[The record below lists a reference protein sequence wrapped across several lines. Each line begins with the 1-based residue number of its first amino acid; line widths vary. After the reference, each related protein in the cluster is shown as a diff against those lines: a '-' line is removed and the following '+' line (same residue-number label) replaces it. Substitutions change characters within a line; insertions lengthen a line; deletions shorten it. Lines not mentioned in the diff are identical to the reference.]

1 MSDFIAFADQRLA
14 DQKLVDQS
22 HVRFL
27 SRNLWAGASCPGRRT
42 RRETIPAARMG

>member
-27 SRNLWAGASCPGRRT
+27 SRKPFASRNPLSGSGR
-42 RRETIPAARMG
+42 PPLSS

>member
-1 MSDFIAFADQRLA
+1 MRDFIAFADQRLA

-27 SRNLWAGASCPGRRT
+27 SRKPFASRYPLRVR
-42 RRETIPAARMG
+42 AAPLIVVTARG